1 VPSHAVFTFQAI
13 SQPPS
18 TIVAVSGGGQGARV
32 GTSLPSPL
40 VVKVADEAG
49 IPVSGATVSWTAT
62 NGSIAPTSSTDS
74 DGLSSAIL
82 TLGPRAGS
90 ASVTATIS
98 NGRHVTFAETA
109 QPGIVAIAI
118 FSTQPVSGAA
128 GATLSPVRVTLR
140 DANGN
145 QTVAINAVTLA
156 LGTNPSGA
164 TLNGTLMR
172 NAVNGVATFDDL
184 KIDNAGTGY
193 TLVASSGNV
202 ASITSS
208 AFNIVAAGS
217 TAQLLIVA
225 GDDQRAAGGSP
236 VPIAPAVR
244 VTNQSG
250 NPVAGALVTFSP
262 GTGNGVALP
271 STSIATD
278 AMGIATLTSWTLGP
292 HAGPQTLTVS
302 SAGLTSVVIHAS
314 AFGGPPAML
323 AMATQ
328 PSATA
333 TSGVILDRQP
343 AVQLQDHFGNPVAAG
358 SLTITVTASS
368 GSLLGTTSI
377 AADPATGVAT
387 FSDLGIL
394 GSGVVTL
401 TFSAPGIQS
410 VTSSSITVSSGGAP
424 TATETT
430 GARF

>member
-1 VPSHAVFTFQAI
+1 
-13 SQPPS
+13 
-18 TIVAVSGGGQGARV
+18 
-32 GTSLPSPL
+32 
-40 VVKVADEAG
+40 
-49 IPVSGATVSWTAT
+49 
-62 NGSIAPTSSTDS
+62 
-74 DGLSSAIL
+74 
-82 TLGPRAGS
+82 
-90 ASVTATIS
+90 
-98 NGRHVTFAETA
+98 VTFAETA

-156 LGTNPSGA
+156 LGSNPSGA

-271 STSIATD
+271 STSIA
-278 AMGIATLTSWTLGP
+278 W
-292 HAGPQTLTVS
+292 
-302 SAGLTSVVIHAS
+302 
-314 AFGGPPAML
+314 
-323 AMATQ
+323 
-328 PSATA
+328 
-333 TSGVILDRQP
+333 
-343 AVQLQDHFGNPVAAG
+343 
-358 SLTITVTASS
+358 
-368 GSLLGTTSI
+368 
-377 AADPATGVAT
+377 
-387 FSDLGIL
+387 
-394 GSGVVTL
+394 
-401 TFSAPGIQS
+401 
-410 VTSSSITVSSGGAP
+410 
-424 TATETT
+424 
-430 GARF
+430 